1 MVITIIFAMVSIR
14 YARLYCVSHATNIG
28 VAVYVTMLEMGNY
41 CRTNRKLFRTQT
53 LDDERLRLAKMCI
66 KWRRMTKK
74 EGVVGPS
81 PALTPSPPP
90 PHIINATIPIRFWS
104 SSNMRLIFF
113 SLAKRD
119 TLHHW
124 PNIYCFIALADYFHH
139 SLLFQ
144 SLFLPS
150 AHCFFRCPFYDPIRW
165 LSDRMYVLYVD
176 EKKSSIVLIRLPN
189 LVPLYANFHVH
200 IIPTA
205 RTFQNVYSTSLLCV
219 RICWYRTLCFR
230 T

>member
-113 SLAKRD
+113 FTRKTRYAPSL
-119 TLHHW
+119 TQYLLLHCIGRLFSSFSLI
-124 PNIYCFIALADYFHH
+124 PVAFLAICT
-139 SLLFQ
+139 
-144 SLFLPS
+144 LFLS
-150 AHCFFRCPFYDPIRW
+150 LPFLWSHSMVERPNVCIICR
-165 LSDRMYVLYVD
+165 R
-176 EKKSSIVLIRLPN
+176 EKKQYRFNKITQFGAIVR
-189 LVPLYANFHVH
+189 
-200 IIPTA
+200 
-205 RTFQNVYSTSLLCV
+205 
-219 RICWYRTLCFR
+219 
-230 T
+230 